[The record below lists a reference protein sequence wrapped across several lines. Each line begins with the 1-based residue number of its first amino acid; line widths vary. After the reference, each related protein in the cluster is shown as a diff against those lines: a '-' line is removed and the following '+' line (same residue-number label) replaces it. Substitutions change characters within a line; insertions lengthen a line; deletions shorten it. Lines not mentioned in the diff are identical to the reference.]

1 MARASLTLWTD
12 ADRDKLCKW
21 ARGLPKGSRIEAKS
35 PRRSVDQNRLMW
47 SLLKQV
53 ADQLPWFGQ
62 MLCDE
67 DWKDIFSAGFSKARV
82 VPGLDPGT
90 VVPLGIRTSDMS
102 KEEMTNFIEFIFAEG
117 TQRGVEFRENG

>member
-67 DWKDIFSAGFSKARV
+67 DWKDIFSAGFRKARV

-102 KEEMTNFIEFIFAEG
+102 KEEMTNFIEFIIAEG

>member
-67 DWKDIFSAGFSKARV
+67 DWKDIFSAGFRKARV

-102 KEEMTNFIEFIFAEG
+102 KEEMTNFIEFIFE
-117 TQRGVEFRENG
+117 RGVEFRENG